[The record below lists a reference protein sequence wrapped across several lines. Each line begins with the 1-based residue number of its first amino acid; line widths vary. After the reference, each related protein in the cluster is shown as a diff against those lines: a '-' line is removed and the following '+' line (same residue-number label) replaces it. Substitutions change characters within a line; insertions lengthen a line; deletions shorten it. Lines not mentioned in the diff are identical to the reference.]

1 MPEIFLKS
9 QRFFSKYRGTIALI
23 GDQLYQFKNSPFF
36 TYFSGLATVVKY
48 KAGDDQRSSHFDDLL
63 SAEDKAKKSAKG
75 MHSTKNI
82 PTRRIADLAGD
93 VNKSKQFLP
102 FLQRA
107 GRMQAVV
114 EFIASGSRFRVYIP
128 RYIIISSLNPS

>member
-1 MPEIFLKS
+1 MKNTHIHPGLL
-9 QRFFSKYRGTIALI
+9 LI
-23 GDQLYQFKNSPFF
+23 
-36 TYFSGLATVVKY
+36 SGLATVVKY

-128 RYIIISSLNPS
+128 RYIMILLGP